1 MHCGQ
6 QDEHEKAV
14 LDEPDATRRTR
25 TRRGRSPDRTGP
37 AAAAGPGRARRTTRT
52 TTTSKGEACRCRARR
67 TRSGSRE
74 GGSTDADRGRANAAA
89 PEERSTGGRAV
100 RHKEGRGDEQPA
112 LAAVCA
118 GQEQGATDD
127 QGAVQHPI
135 SGRFVFGFVFA
146 LSLVSRLRARGEM
159 LGKSR
164 LTKVRLAFP

>member
-1 MHCGQ
+1 M
-6 QDEHEKAV
+6 
-14 LDEPDATRRTR
+14 
-25 TRRGRSPDRTGP
+25 
-37 AAAAGPGRARRTTRT
+37 AAGRAMVI
-52 TTTSKGEACRCRARR
+52 
-67 TRSGSRE
+67 
-74 GGSTDADRGRANAAA
+74 ADRGRANAAA

-118 GQEQGATDD
+118 GPEQGATVD

>member
-1 MHCGQ
+1 MLDLFSAHIRRPPLSVERAREGQ
-6 QDEHEKAV
+6 QQRARAKPVVAV
-14 LDEPDATRRTR
+14 
-25 TRRGRSPDRTGP
+25 RGGRGV
-37 AAAAGPGRARRTTRT
+37 AAGRADRGAWAPRG
-52 TTTSKGEACRCRARR
+52 SKD
-67 TRSGSRE
+67 T
-74 GGSTDADRGRANAAA
+74 DRGRANAAA

-118 GQEQGATDD
+118 GQEQGATDN

-164 LTKVRLAFP
+164 LTKVRLALP